1 MTGRQE
7 YDRNMTGRQ
16 DDRQDD
22 RQRTLGKYMINGVL
36 RFLHPLNRFAIF
48 PNITP
53 PPSNVRQLI
62 TRSAILII
70 FKTL

>member
-22 RQRTLGKYMINGVL
+22 RQRTLGKYMIDYFFKPSPSRGPNQ
-36 RFLHPLNRFAIF
+36 FLFHCWRPAVGILKRTTLAEI
-48 PNITP
+48 
-53 PPSNVRQLI
+53 RQC
-62 TRSAILII
+62 
-70 FKTL
+70 